1 MITLLCIAGAM
12 NLIVGFLLALAVWL
26 ESRRRPG
33 ELGWILTDPPC
44 TTMDGMTRE
53 S

>member
-1 MITLLCIAGAM
+1 MMIALCAAGGM

-33 ELGWILTDPPC
+33 ELGWVLSDPPGGAI
-44 TTMDGMTRE
+44 DGACR
-53 S
+53 

>member
-1 MITLLCIAGAM
+1 MMIALCAAGAM
-12 NLIVGFLLALAVWL
+12 NLIVGFLLALAIWL

-33 ELGWILTDPPC
+33 ELGWMLSDPPGA
-44 TTMDGMTRE
+44 TIDGAR